1 MDEKNKWIRRER
13 ERERN
18 WSVCTRAGLVGFS
31 NDKRWLGLGFLVY
44 RELFVRVDYRTFQ
57 LLLKYSSALPL
68 RDYCQRLGPDQRI
81 RNYRWVSLKTW
92 WWQSCLSIFNQVNDF
107 ISRGNRQPS
116 PTLQH
121 THAGAP
127 WWWWWW
133 HVLDVIF
140 YSAERKE
147 KIIQAESIGGFQLV
161 VGNRRHNKTNKR
173 TWNSFTFM
181 AFRIFTIGELMSALS
196 DWCPSSLLL
205 CPAISHSAKKKS
217 PKNCSNRDD
226 TRAQSRH
233 NIYWQL
239 TLHVSFFLFLYV
251 V

>member
-1 MDEKNKWIRRER
+1 LTERSCCTATGSRRSAWLGTFFFSFLEKRMDEKNKWIRRER

-107 ISRGNRQPS
+107 ISRGNRQPF

-127 WWWWWW
+127 WWLWWW

-147 KIIQAESIGGFQLV
+147 KNNPGGIDWRV
-161 VGNRRHNKTNKR
+161 SVGGGKQT
-173 TWNSFTFM
+173 T
-181 AFRIFTIGELMSALS
+181 
-196 DWCPSSLLL
+196 
-205 CPAISHSAKKKS
+205 
-217 PKNCSNRDD
+217 
-226 TRAQSRH
+226 
-233 NIYWQL
+233 
-239 TLHVSFFLFLYV
+239 
-251 V
+251 